1 MTKFNITGIIRSV
14 DDLGRVVIPK
24 EIRRNL
30 GIVEGDSLDILSSSE
45 GAILLRKVVNG
56 QPTCPCC
63 ATEENNNKEVYT
75 FTSEYDG
82 GDVKVIK
89 ITKEQ
94 EKLLLYLEREDLL
107 SSDLFLRKGYPDTD
121 DLT

>member
-1 MTKFNITGIIRSV
+1 MTQFNITGIIRPV

-24 EIRRNL
+24 EIRKNL
-30 GIVEGDSLDILSSSE
+30 GIAEGDSLDILASSE

-56 QPTCPCC
+56 QPTCPCHK
-63 ATEENNNKEVYT
+63 TEENINKEVYT
-75 FTSEYDG
+75 FTSEYDS
-82 GDVKVIK
+82 DVKVIK

-94 EKLLLYLEREDLL
+94 EKLLLYLEREGLL
-107 SSDLFLRKGYPDTD
+107 SCDWTFNNGYPDTD